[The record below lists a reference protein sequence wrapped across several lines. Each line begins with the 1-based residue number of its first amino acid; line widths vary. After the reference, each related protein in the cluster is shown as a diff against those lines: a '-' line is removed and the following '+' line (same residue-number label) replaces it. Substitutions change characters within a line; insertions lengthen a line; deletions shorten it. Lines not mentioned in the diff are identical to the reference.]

1 MRGKLYITMR
11 DNKTKTKLQQKQPA
25 FGVISGVTDPKIAEL
40 IGLSGFD
47 YYMMDAEH
55 GPLTPAQAVNIV
67 RACEAVGVTPLARV
81 SQKDPKAILPYL
93 DAGVMGI
100 MMPGLETAADVQM
113 LVAAIKYPPLGKRGV
128 GLSRVS
134 DYMMGQRSQAEYIE
148 WANRNTLVLPQF
160 EDVVLLDKLAEMTA
174 VPGLDGF
181 VIGPRDLSLSMG
193 YADGSNHP
201 QVQQVIG
208 EAIEIIQAADLA
220 VGITAGTVEA
230 ARAQIGRGATIIL
243 NSLPNLIKT
252 SSRQFLGVSSE
263 I

>member
-1 MRGKLYITMR
+1 MR
-11 DNKTKTKLQQKQPA
+11 DNRTKTKLQQNQPV
-25 FGVISGVTDPKIAEL
+25 FGVISGVADPKIAEL

-67 RACEAVGVTPLARV
+67 RACEAVSVTPLARV

-100 MMPGLETAADVQM
+100 MMPGLATAAGVQM
-113 LVAAIKYPPLGKRGV
+113 LVAAVKYPPLGKRGV

-148 WANRNTLVLPQF
+148 WANRSTLVLPQF
-160 EDVVLLDKLAEMTA
+160 EDVALLDKLAEMTA

-193 YADGSNHP
+193 YADGPDHR
-201 QVQQVIG
+201 QVQQVID
-208 EAIEIIQAADLA
+208 EAIAIIRAAGLA
-220 VGITAGTVEA
+220 VGITAGTAEA
-230 ARAQIGRGATIIL
+230 AHAQIERGATIIL
-243 NSLPNLIKT
+243 NSVPNLIKL
-252 SSRQFLGVSSE
+252 SSRQFLDTGAK